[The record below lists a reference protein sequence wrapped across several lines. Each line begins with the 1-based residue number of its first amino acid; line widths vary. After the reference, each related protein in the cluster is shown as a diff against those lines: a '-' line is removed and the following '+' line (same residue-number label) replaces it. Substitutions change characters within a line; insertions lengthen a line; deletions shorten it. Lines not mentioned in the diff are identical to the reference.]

1 MEGRDAWGGGGGVK
15 NWQRLLI
22 FVIMQARVFH
32 CMLANTYISFNKSFS
47 EKKFHL
53 KYTLFR
59 YCYSSCAGT
68 CFELIKLYCNKR
80 EKPAF

>member
-1 MEGRDAWGGGGGVK
+1 MFGVGVGVK

-22 FVIMQARVFH
+22 FVIMQARVIH
-32 CMLANTYISFNKSFS
+32 WMLENTYISSCKSLR
-47 EKKFHL
+47 EKIFIL
-53 KYTLFR
+53 KYTLFQ
-59 YCYSSCAGT
+59 YCYSSCAGA